1 MRHPGQE
8 SLCSPRRVGEDACLL
23 SVPGLVDPTRAVSS
37 SCVPASCLGVVLTLS
52 SWVLWNVLESCQTNS
67 QQTASHLALNTR
79 GMCFGGWHARILRR
93 FFPKLSD
100 VGVLFTGAVA
110 TILGGSREERCLSI
124 MEWVKCMLGLRCREG
139 GGSWNYHADVSR
151 KPSGCLDPPGI

>member
-1 MRHPGQE
+1 M
-8 SLCSPRRVGEDACLL
+8 S
-23 SVPGLVDPTRAVSS
+23 AVS
-37 SCVPASCLGVVLTLS
+37 PWPGGPNQGCLIILCACFLS
-52 SWVLWNVLESCQTNS
+52 WGCPYSQQLGALWNVLESCQTNS
-67 QQTASHLALNTR
+67 QQTTSHLALNTR

-110 TILGGSREERCLSI
+110 TILGGRREERCLSI